1 MKMQKEHIR
10 MVVQEPD
17 DSNQPAW
24 IKDVNYFT
32 KSQVFDNLELLNI
45 GHVIEDD
52 FGNKYLVTGVLWTFD
67 KDKKPVMEITT
78 KRFTRLGK
86 QNPFML

>member
-1 MKMQKEHIR
+1 MKIGIDNIR
-10 MVVQEPD
+10 MTVQEPEESKAPD
-17 DSNQPAW
+17 W
-24 IKDVNYFT
+24 VKDVHYFT
-32 KSQVFDNLELLNI
+32 KSQVFDNLELLKI

-67 KDKKPVMEITT
+67 TNKNPVLELAT
-78 KRFTRLGK
+78 RRQPRLGQ